1 MHIYDVSFYFV
12 SNTIC
17 LNLNGN
23 QNKPNTCNLVL
34 FIQLSQKKVNRKRKK
49 QSLTSQHYLNN
60 STSCGI
66 LVIFVCLKLFINKT
80 VLNFEFQRLYN
91 CFELYL
97 GIYIF

>member
-49 QSLTSQHYLNN
+49 QSLTSQHYLNK
-60 STSCGI
+60 STSCVKIGI

-80 VLNFEFQRLYN
+80 VLNLNFNDCIIVPN
-91 CFELYL
+91 C
-97 GIYIF
+97 I